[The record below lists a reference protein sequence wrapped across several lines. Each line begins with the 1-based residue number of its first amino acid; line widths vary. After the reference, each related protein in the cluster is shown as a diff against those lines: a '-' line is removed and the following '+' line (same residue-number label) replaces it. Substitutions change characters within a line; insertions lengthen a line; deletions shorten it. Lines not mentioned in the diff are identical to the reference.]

1 MAYPPFHLYLNQ
13 SPVIEFLEIAERAFP
28 VMTPV
33 ELKDKYPQIKKFAL

>member
-1 MAYPPFHLYLNQ
+1 MVLFQ

-33 ELKDKYPQIKKFAL
+33 ELKDKYPQIKQYKL